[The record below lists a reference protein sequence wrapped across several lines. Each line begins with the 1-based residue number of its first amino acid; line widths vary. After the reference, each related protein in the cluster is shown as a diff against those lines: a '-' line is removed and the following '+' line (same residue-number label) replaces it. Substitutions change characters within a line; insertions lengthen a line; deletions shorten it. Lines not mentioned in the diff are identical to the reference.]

1 MKNTNIEMDTPKE
14 LLRKLTIAII
24 LMVAF
29 LPAQAQISTYSQY
42 HLSPMQT
49 NPAMLGS
56 YNQPFAM
63 LSYRQ
68 LSLGSGFV
76 SSNAAFETPM
86 ISVMYPLK
94 SKNKGRFGGTGF
106 SIINDR
112 SGGGGLLQTTGLQAG
127 FAYNQQLSK
136 TSFLSMGVQGG
147 YLWQN
152 LNPAKLT
159 TGSQWVDGQFLST
172 IDNNESIIVEPVN
185 YPTAS
190 AGLYWY
196 GTDNDSTASVK
207 YFLGVSGQNLNQPN
221 TAFGQDQ
228 QDRLPIN
235 LVVTAG
241 YTVFDNQT
249 IKVMPTLRWV
259 EQVGFN
265 RQINAGALGWYRL
278 NNGTEEKAN
287 TQIGMGLWY
296 NSNGMANV
304 SVELDQPHYMVAL
317 AYGFAASKKAPQ
329 LSSFEIKLG
338 IKIGKSFTKNVFRKR
353 DRKARRKK
361 RREKKKQDKKKK
373 IEGQEITPPQISQK
387 KEKEKHLEIL
397 KGAVYFQYNKNELL
411 NSNKAYLNQVV
422 SVLNKYPEIN
432 LVVQGHTCK
441 ITQTEVANQ
450 KLSEGRA
457 ETVKDYLIDHGIDAS
472 RLETIGF
479 GSQKPVAS
487 NDDAYGQLR
496 NRRVQFEV
504 IDTKPSKKAPKPK
517 KQK

>member
-1 MKNTNIEMDTPKE
+1 MDTPKE

>member
-1 MKNTNIEMDTPKE
+1 MDTPKE
-14 LLRKLTIAII
+14 LLRKLTLATII
-24 LMVAF
+24 MVAF

-86 ISVMYPLK
+86 VSVVYPIK

-127 FAYNQQLSK
+127 FAYNQQLGK

-152 LNPAKLT
+152 LNPSKLT
-159 TGSQWVDGQFLST
+159 TGSQWIDGQFLST
-172 IDNNESIIVEPVN
+172 IDNNETIIVEPVN
-185 YPTAS
+185 FPTAS

-196 GTDNDSTASVK
+196 GTDNDSTSSLK
-207 YFLGVSGQNLNQPN
+207 YFLGVSGQNLNRPN
-221 TAFGQDQ
+221 TAFGEDQ

-235 LVVTAG
+235 LVVTGG

-249 IKVMPTLRWV
+249 IKVMPTIRWV
-259 EQVGFN
+259 EQVGFS
-265 RQINAGALGWYRL
+265 RQINAGALTWYRL
-278 NNGTEEKAN
+278 RNGTEEKAN

-296 NSNGMANV
+296 NTNGMANV

-317 AYGFAASKKAPQ
+317 GYGFAASKNAPQ

-338 IKIGKSFTKNVFRKR
+338 IKIGKSFTKNVFQKRARKP
-353 DRKARRKK
+353 RRKK
-361 RREKKKQDKKKK
+361 KRDKKK
-373 IEGQEITPPQISQK
+373 IEGQEVTPPQITQK
-387 KEKEKHLEIL
+387 KAKEKEKHLEIL
-397 KGAVYFQYNKNELL
+397 RGAVYFQYNKNELL

-422 SVLNKYPEIN
+422 SVLNKYPEVN
-432 LVVQGHTCK
+432 LVIQGHTCK
-441 ITQTEVANQ
+441 ITQSEADNQ
-450 KLSEGRA
+450 TLSENRA
-457 ETVKDYLIDHGIDAS
+457 ETVKEYLIDHGIAAN
-472 RLETIGF
+472 RLDTIGF

-487 NDDAYGQLR
+487 NDDSYGQLR

-504 IDTKPSKKAPKPK
+504 IDTNPPKTKKKGK
-517 KQK
+517 SQK

>member
-1 MKNTNIEMDTPKE
+1 MNNPKD
-14 LLRKLTIAII
+14 LLRKLIVVIVV
-24 LMVAF
+24 LLAF
-29 LPAQAQISTYSQY
+29 LPTQAQISTYSQY

-56 YNQPFAM
+56 YNQPFAI

-76 SSNAAFETPM
+76 SSNASFETPM
-86 ISVMYPLK
+86 VTVAYPLK
-94 SKNKGRFGGTGF
+94 SKNNGRFGGTGF

-127 FAYNQQLSK
+127 FAFNRQLGKSN
-136 TSFLSMGVQGG
+136 FLSLGVQGG

-152 LNPAKLT
+152 LNPTKLT

-172 IDNNESIIVEPVN
+172 IDNNESINVEPVS

-196 GTDNDSTASVK
+196 GTDSDSTSNLK

-221 TAFGQDQ
+221 TAFDQ
-228 QDRLPIN
+228 NEQSRLPLH

-241 YTVFDNQT
+241 YTVFDNQK
-249 IKVMPTLRWV
+249 IKVMPTVRWV

-265 RQINAGALGWYRL
+265 RQINAGALAWYQL
-278 NNGTEEKAN
+278 DNGTEEKAN
-287 TQIGMGLWY
+287 TKMGLGVWY

-304 SVELDQPHYMVAL
+304 SVELDQPNYMVAL
-317 AYGFAASKKAPQ
+317 GYGFAASKNAPQ

-338 IKIGKSFTKNVFRKR
+338 IKIGKSYTKNVFRKR
-353 DRKARRKK
+353 VRKPRRRKK
-361 RREKKKQDKKKK
+361 RKKV
-373 IEGQEITPPQISQK
+373 EGKEVTPPQIVK
-387 KEKEKHLEIL
+387 NLIKEKEKQLEIL

-422 SVLNKYPEIN
+422 NVLNKYPEIN
-432 LVVQGHTCK
+432 LVIQGHTCK
-441 ITQTEVANQ
+441 ITQSEMANQ
-450 KLSEGRA
+450 KLSEERA
-457 ETVKDYLIDHGIDAS
+457 ETVKDYLLDHGVDAS

-487 NDDAYGQLR
+487 NNDAYGQLR
-496 NRRVQFEV
+496 NRRVQFEI
-504 IDTKPSKKAPKPK
+504 IDTKPVKSTGKK
-517 KQK
+517 